1 VHFDASAGNRDLQ
14 GKGAQYMARLRRTIA
29 FLATGT
35 LAATSFTMLT
45 ASSATAAPF
54 GYNQLNSIQKRHV
67 SGLLAAE
74 LNGSDAARAQARAPS
89 AAKRAGGTGAACTG
103 RFGDN
108 VKVNQNCLNITD
120 PDLQG
125 RGQAQNE
132 TWAAADPN
140 DARHV
145 IASYNDYRRG
155 DGTCGVSYSLDAGRT
170 WADSTTPNG
179 FTRGTAF
186 GGARQYWQAGGDTS
200 VAWDTRGNAYLSCQV
215 FNRGL
220 VASANPDQSS
230 AFYVYRSTGT
240 DGASWNFPGRPV
252 AEHNDVVGAGDFLLD
267 KQLLT
272 VDNSRT
278 SRFRDRVYVTWTTFA
293 ADGTGYIY
301 EAHSADYGETFS
313 APVVVSTDSALC
325 DRTYG
330 LPTPQGSCNENQYSQ
345 PFTAPDGTLYVT
357 YANFN
362 NAVTAPENRN
372 QMLLSRSTDGG
383 VTFSAPVRVGYYNEL
398 PDCATYQNGADPGRA
413 CVPEKG
419 PTTKSIFRATN
430 YPIGAVD
437 PTSPSTVTVTYGSYI
452 NRNSNET
459 TGCIPAGVAASGNNL
474 YTGVKNGTCNN
485 DILLAVSTNGGAG
498 FATTEP
504 RRMPVVTTARGQAR
518 TDQFFQGAA
527 YTGGGT
533 LAVSYYDRQY
543 GNDETTGSSDIT
555 VSQSRNLSG
564 FRHDR
569 ATSSSMPP
577 PTQFDGIF
585 YGDYAGIAV
594 TGRTAYP
601 VWSDTRPVDLFLCP
615 GTGTTSTPPE
625 VCQGTAANGLVANDQ
640 DIYTVAVPIR

>member
-1 VHFDASAGNRDLQ
+1 
-14 GKGAQYMARLRRTIA
+14 MTRLRRTIA

-35 LAATSFTMLT
+35 LVAVSLNVLT
-45 ASSATAAPF
+45 ASTATAVPF
-54 GYNQLNSIQKRHV
+54 GYNQLNSIQKRLV
-67 SGLLAAE
+67 SGTLASELNRADLAAQPRT
-74 LNGSDAARAQARAPS
+74 RALSAPRRVS
-89 AAKRAGGTGAACTG
+89 PTSAACTN
-103 RFGDN
+103 RFGAN
-108 VKVNQNCLNITD
+108 VKVNQNCLNLTD
-120 PDLQG
+120 ADLQG
-125 RGQAQNE
+125 RGQSQNE
-132 TWAAADPN
+132 TWVAVDPN
-140 DARHV
+140 NAKHV
-145 IASYNDYRRG
+145 LASYNDYRRG
-155 DGTCGVSYSLDAGRT
+155 DGTCGVSYSLDAGNT

-200 VAWDTRGNAYLSCQV
+200 VAFDTRGNAYLSCQL

-240 DGASWNFPGRPV
+240 NGASWNFPGRPV
-252 AEHNDVVGAGDFLLD
+252 AEHNDVIGAGDFLLD

-278 SRFRDRVYVTWTTFA
+278 SRFRDRVYVTWTTYA

-301 EAHSADYGETFS
+301 ESHSADYGETFS
-313 APVVVSTDSALC
+313 APVLVSGTSTLC

-330 LPTPQGSCNENQYSQ
+330 LPTPQGTCNENQYSQ
-345 PFTAPDGTLYVT
+345 PFTAPDGTLYVA

-362 NAVTAPENRN
+362 NAITGPENRN
-372 QMLLSRSTDGG
+372 QMLLSKSTDGG
-383 VTFSAPVRVGYYNEL
+383 VTFSPPVRVGFYYEL

-419 PTTKSIFRATN
+419 PSFNSIFRASN

-437 PTSPSTVTVTYGSYI
+437 PTRPNRVTVTYGSYI

-459 TGCIPAGVAASGNNL
+459 TGCTPAGVAASGNNL

-485 DILLAVSTNGGAG
+485 DIVLSVSTNAG
-498 FATTEP
+498 STFATTEP
-504 RRMPVVTTARGQAR
+504 RRLPVVTTATGQTR
-518 TDQFFQGAA
+518 TDQFWQGAA
-527 YTGGGT
+527 YTPSGT
-533 LAVSYYDRQY
+533 LTVSYYDRWY
-543 GNDETTGSSDIT
+543 GNDENTGFSDIT
-555 VSQSRNLSG
+555 VSQSRNLAS

-577 PTQFDGIF
+577 PTQFDGAF

-594 TGRTAYP
+594 TNRTAYP

-615 GTGTTSTPPE
+615 GTGTTSTPPA
-625 VCQGTAANGLVANDQ
+625 VCQAGATNASIANDQ

>member
-1 VHFDASAGNRDLQ
+1 MSAVNRDLRAR
-14 GKGAQYMARLRRTIA
+14 GLNFMTRLRRTIA
-29 FLATGT
+29 FLAAGCLVALSLNVVTGST
-35 LAATSFTMLT
+35 AA
-45 ASSATAAPF
+45 AAPF
-54 GYNQLNSIQKRHV
+54 GYAQLNSIQKRLA
-67 SGLLAAE
+67 SGLLTSE
-74 LNGSDAARAQARAPS
+74 LGGVQAAARPAAP
-89 AAKRAGGTGAACTG
+89 AGQFKSTTATCTDH
-103 RFGDN
+103 FGSN

-125 RGQAQNE
+125 RAQAQNE
-132 TWAAADPN
+132 TWVAVDPN
-140 DARHV
+140 NADHV
-145 IASYNDYRRG
+145 LSSYNDYRRG
-155 DGTCGVSYSLDAGRT
+155 DGTCGVSYSQDAGRT

-215 FNRGL
+215 FMRGL

-240 DGASWNFPGRPV
+240 NGASWNFPGRPV
-252 AEHNDVVGAGDFLLD
+252 VEHNDVAGAGDFLLD

-313 APVVVSTDSALC
+313 APVLVSSNSALC
-325 DRTYG
+325 DNTFG
-330 LPTPQGSCNENQYSQ
+330 LPTPQGTCNENQFSQ

-372 QMLLSRSTDGG
+372 QMLLSKSTDGG

-419 PTTKSIFRATN
+419 PSFNSIFRASN

-437 PTSPSTVTVTYGSYI
+437 PQHPNTVVVTYGSYL
-452 NRNSNET
+452 NRHSNGT
-459 TGCIPAGVAASGNNL
+459 TGCTPAGLAAGGNPL
-474 YTGVKNGTCNN
+474 YTGVKTGTCNN
-485 DILLAVSTNGGAG
+485 DIVLAVSTNAG
-498 FATTEP
+498 SSFANTEP
-504 RRMPVVTTARGQAR
+504 RQLPVVTTAPGQAR
-518 TDQFFQGAA
+518 TDQFWQGAV
-527 YTGGGT
+527 YTPSGT
-533 LAVSYYDRQY
+533 LS
-543 GNDETTGSSDIT
+543 
-555 VSQSRNLSG
+555 
-564 FRHDR
+564 
-569 ATSSSMPP
+569 
-577 PTQFDGIF
+577 
-585 YGDYAGIAV
+585 
-594 TGRTAYP
+594 
-601 VWSDTRPVDLFLCP
+601 
-615 GTGTTSTPPE
+615 
-625 VCQGTAANGLVANDQ
+625 
-640 DIYTVAVPIR
+640 